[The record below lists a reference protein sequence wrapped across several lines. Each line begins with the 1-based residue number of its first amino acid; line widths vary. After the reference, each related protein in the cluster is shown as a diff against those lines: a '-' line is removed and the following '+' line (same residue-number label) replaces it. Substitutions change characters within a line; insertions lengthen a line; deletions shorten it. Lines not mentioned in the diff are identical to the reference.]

1 MNSII
6 IYKLCDFWETK
17 MSDEDKFSLE
27 DGTLLIKFARDNIE
41 FFLKNNRKIP
51 IPDQIK
57 EKFGNKY
64 GAFVT
69 LNEYNVIG
77 NPLRGCIGYIEPTY
91 PLYDVIHK
99 VSISSAI
106 EDPRFPSVSIEEMDN
121 IVIELSILTPPKL
134 IEINDP
140 KEYLHK
146 IVIGRDGLIAE
157 RGVRRGLLLPQVPID
172 HDRNWDVETFL
183 SHTCSKAWLDSNAW
197 REKSTKI
204 YSFQA
209 ILFEEESPRGEV
221 VRKYLK

>member
-1 MNSII
+1 
-6 IYKLCDFWETK
+6 